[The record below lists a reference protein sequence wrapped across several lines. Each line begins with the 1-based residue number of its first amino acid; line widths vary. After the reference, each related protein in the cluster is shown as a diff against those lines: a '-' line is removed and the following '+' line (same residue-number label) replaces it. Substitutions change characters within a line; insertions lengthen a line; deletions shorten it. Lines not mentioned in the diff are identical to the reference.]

1 MQITQHNNYN
11 LKNIKTMELPFAES
25 WRIKMVEPIRKSTR
39 EEREQWMREA
49 HYNLFQ
55 LRSEQVYIDC
65 LTDSGTGAMSDRQW
79 AAVMMGDE
87 SYAGSS
93 SFFHLKDTI
102 TRLTGFE
109 YVIPTHQGRA
119 AENVLFSHLV
129 KEGDFVPGNSHFDT
143 TKGHIESRKAT
154 AVDCTIDEAKNTQLE
169 LPFKGNV
176 DPAKLE
182 KALAEHHEKVPF
194 IIVTV
199 TNNTAGGQ
207 PVSMQNLREVRA
219 IADKYGKR
227 VVLDSAR
234 FAENAY
240 FIKTREE
247 GYADKTIK
255 EIVAEMFSLADGMTM
270 SAKKDGIVNM
280 GGFIATRHE
289 DWYEGA
295 KRFCIPFEGYL
306 TYGGMNGR
314 DMEALA
320 VGLDENT
327 EFDNLE
333 TRIHQVQF
341 LASLL
346 DEYGIPYQRPV
357 GGHAIFVDASKVLTN
372 VPKEEFP
379 AQTLAIELYLEAGIR
394 GCEIGYILADRDP
407 VTRENRFG
415 GLDLLRLCVAR
426 RVYTDNH
433 MRVIAAAL
441 KNVFDRRNTITRGVK
456 IVWEAE
462 LMRHFTVKLE
472 RL

>member
-1 MQITQHNNYN
+1 
-11 LKNIKTMELPFAES
+11 MELPFAES
-25 WRIKMVEPIRKSTR
+25 WRIKMVEPIKKSTR
-39 EEREQWMREA
+39 EEREQWMRDA
-49 HYNLFQ
+49 DYNLFQ

-93 SFFHLKDTI
+93 SFFHLKETI
-102 TRLTGFE
+102 NKITGFE

-129 KEGDFVPGNSHFDT
+129 KQGSVVPGNSHFDT

-154 AVDCTIDEAKNTQLE
+154 ALDCTIDEAKDTQLE
-169 LPFKGNV
+169 IPFKGNV
-176 DPAKLE
+176 DPKKLE
-182 KALAEHHEKVPF
+182 KALAEHHENVPF
-194 IIVTV
+194 IIVTI

-255 EIVAEMFSLADGMTM
+255 EIALEMFSLADGMTM

-327 EFDNLE
+327 EFDKLE
-333 TRIHQVQF
+333 TRIHQVEF
-341 LASLL
+341 LAGLL

-357 GGHAIFVDASKVLTN
+357 GGHALFVDASKVLTK

-379 AQTLAIELYLEAGIR
+379 AQTLAIELYLEAGVR

-441 KNVFDRRNTITRGVK
+441 KNVFDRRNEITRGVE

-462 LMRHFTVKLE
+462 LMRHFTVKL
-472 RL
+472 RKL